1 MEMEIWNVWATNRI
15 PGAIGGLTTIIA
27 IWVAARF
34 SSVASE
40 QSEENKT
47 VLGKVILTLF
57 GGSVIL
63 WGIQINLMAQA
74 NWSITAN
81 AFKSMNEAGMEVSD
95 GAMRFAKKN
104 QPVVVTPFTLA
115 GAMSPVTIAGS
126 VAQALAEALAAIA
139 LLQYISPGC
148 PCVLGTFTSN
158 VDMKLSLIHI

>member
-1 MEMEIWNVWATNRI
+1 MEMEMWNVWATNRI

-34 SSVASE
+34 ASVASE

-47 VLGKVILTLF
+47 LLGKVLLTLF

-81 AFKSMNEAGMEVSD
+81 AFKSMSEAGMEVSD
-95 GAMRFAKKN
+95 GAMKFAETWGGEPSLLN
-104 QPVVVTPFTLA
+104 QPV
-115 GAMSPVTIAGS
+115 
-126 VAQALAEALAAIA
+126 AI
-139 LLQYISPGC
+139 
-148 PCVLGTFTSN
+148 VFF
-158 VDMKLSLIHI
+158 LSAFAIILYPIWFKK